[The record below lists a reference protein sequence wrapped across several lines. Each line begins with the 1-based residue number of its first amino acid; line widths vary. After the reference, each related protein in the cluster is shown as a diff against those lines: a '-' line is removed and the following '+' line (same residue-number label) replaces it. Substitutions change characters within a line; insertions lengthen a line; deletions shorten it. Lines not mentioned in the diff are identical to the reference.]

1 MTGLVGLTSGW
12 GRFGGVAVAPM
23 RLATLQR
30 IARNTR
36 TAAEMIRVAREVG
49 VVARRQSMLEI
60 RREVLGVQRQAPA
73 LRGLRDVFKP
83 SQALITTTKVV
94 RSKIYE
100 YRVSVQVWSA
110 ETGELTQYAR
120 FYDDELLTGGA
131 IKNHGIDIVKS
142 GHKRVYIIRGAAITM
157 VSAYDV

>member
-12 GRFGGVAVAPM
+12 GRFGGVAIAPM

-30 IARNTR
+30 IARNTK

-49 VVARRQSMLEI
+49 VSARRQSMLQI
-60 RREVLGVQRQAPA
+60 RREVLGVQRQVPA
-73 LRGLRDVFKP
+73 LRGLRDKFKP
-83 SQALITTTKVV
+83 SQSLITTTQVV

-100 YRVSVQVWSA
+100 YRVNVTVWSA

-120 FYDDELLTGGA
+120 FYDDNLLTGGE
-131 IKNHGIDIVKS
+131 IKSHGIDIVKS
-142 GHKRVYIIRGAAITM
+142 GHKRIYEIRGAT
-157 VSAYDV
+157 VTQVGAYDV

>member
-12 GRFGGVAVAPM
+12 GRFGGVAIAPM

-49 VVARRQSMLEI
+49 VSARRQTMLEI

-73 LRGLRDVFKP
+73 LRGLRDAFKP
-83 SQALITTTKVV
+83 SGALLTRTKVV

-100 YRVSVQVWSA
+100 YRVSVTVWSA
-110 ETGELTQYAR
+110 ETGEITQYAR

-131 IKNHGIDIVKS
+131 IKAHGIEIVKS
-142 GHKRVYIIRGAAITM
+142 GHKRIYEIRGAAVTQ
-157 VSAYDV
+157 VGVYDV